1 MTSINHYFNNYNANE
16 NNEMRLMEDLVTE
29 SINIM
34 GHSCYYLPREA
45 FDESDYIYGEN
56 KLTRFNRAYS
66 MPFYLANVEG
76 YEGDGD
82 FFSKFGLEIRDTS
95 NFIVARRTFERWV
108 PSSSRIRPREGD
120 LLFVPVMQKLFEI
133 KFVEEEL
140 LFFSVG
146 KRNPY
151 MYELRAELFRMSNE
165 NISTGVDEVDELDDT
180 VAYTVELDVTYNSG
194 NSNFYMSEVV
204 YQGSNVSNSTASAI
218 VKEWQPITNK
228 LYLMNIKGTISSG
241 TTLKGDS
248 SNAIFNVV
256 STDTIGSF
264 SDNDVFDN
272 RDLQTEADSIIIT
285 QSNPLGVP

>member
-1 MTSINHYFNNYNANE
+1 MTRLNHYFNNFNATE
-16 NNEMRLMEDLVTE
+16 TNEMRLYEDLVTE
-29 SINIM
+29 SINVM
-34 GHSCYYLPREA
+34 GHNCYYLPREA

-56 KLTRFNRAYS
+56 KLTRFNRAYL

-95 NFIVARRTFERWV
+95 NFIVARQTFERWV

-140 LFFSVG
+140 LFFSIG

-165 NISTGVDEVDELDDT
+165 NINTGIDEVDEVDDT
-180 VAYTVELDVTYNSG
+180 MAYTIEIDVTYNSG
-194 NSNFYMSEVV
+194 NSNFHMSELV
-204 YQGSNVSNSTASAI
+204 YQGANAASASASAI
-218 VKEWQPITNK
+218 VKEWQPILNK
-228 LYLMNIKGTISSG
+228 LYLINVKGTISAG
-241 TTLKGDS
+241 TTLIGDS
-248 SNAIFNVV
+248 SNARFNVIT
-256 STDTIGSF
+256 TDTIGSF
-264 SDNDVFDN
+264 SDNDTYNN
-272 RDLQTEADSIIIT
+272 RDLQTEADAIIIS